1 MSWSLLEVVRKNPD
15 VLRESL
21 KKRFLPTDLA
31 DKAVELDRKW
41 REVQKEVDRLRHEH
55 NVISQKV
62 ARAKPEEQEALKESW
77 PD

>member
-1 MSWSLLEVVRKNPD
+1 MSWSLLEAVRKNPD

-41 REVQKEVDRLRHEH
+41 REIQKEVDRLRHEH
-55 NVISQKV
+55 NVISQ
-62 ARAKPEEQEALKESW
+62 
-77 PD
+77 